1 MNGLLRKAFPLQD
14 WEFNHRVQLIGT
26 AILFALT
33 HLLLT
38 WRLLHQVDQVIFN
51 ALFWIAILRI
61 LAKIPNRAGNYDRL
75 RCIGY
80 FLLGI
85 ILIRSL
91 TLAPGEALFV
101 RFFPVLTLLGLGLL
115 ASGFQVRRH
124 WRVGLL
130 LVPLMLPRGIVEQV
144 AELLIGKQAQTLTA
158 QFSAFI
164 LHYLGFE
171 AVRSGTVISL
181 NQGAVEVL
189 FRCTGIPLL
198 ILLLQLTCLFLI
210 VYAIPRRQQIRVV
223 LVAAIIAFSLSSV
236 RVALMAIVV
245 KNVDA
250 FAYWHGGEGSQFFS
264 TGAIVLFG
272 WFCQQSL
279 PRV

>member
-1 MNGLLRKAFPLQD
+1 VNGLLRKAFSLQN
-14 WEFNHRVQLIGT
+14 WEFDYWVRLIGT
-26 AILFALT
+26 AILFALI
-33 HLLLT
+33 HLFLT

-61 LAKIPNRAGNYDRL
+61 LAKVPGRAGEGL
-75 RCIGY
+75 PRCIGY
-80 FLLGI
+80 FLLGL
-85 ILIRSL
+85 ILVRSL
-91 TLAPGEALFV
+91 TLAPGEAWFV
-101 RFFPVLTLLGLGLL
+101 RLFPVLTLLGLGLL
-115 ASGFQVRRH
+115 ASGFQIRRH

-130 LVPLMLPRGIVEQV
+130 LFPLMLPRGIVEQM
-144 AELLIGKQAQTLTA
+144 AELLIGKQTQILTA

-171 AVRSGTVISL
+171 TVRSGTIISL

-210 VYAIPRRQQIRVV
+210 VYPIPRQQQVRVV
-223 LVAAIIAFSLSSV
+223 LVAVIIAFLLSGA

-245 KNVDA
+245 KDAAA
-250 FAYWHGGEGSQFFS
+250 FAFWHGGEGSQFFS